1 MELVQQLMQSLSI
14 QEDQAKGGA
23 GLLLKLAQE
32 KLGAGDFAKVAE
44 AVPGA
49 ENLIQDAPEGGG
61 LAGAVKGLA
70 AAFGG
75 KAEGLGDVAG
85 LTSGFSKLGLD
96 SGMIGKFV
104 SVVIS
109 FVQEKGGDELK
120 GLLEKVLGAKT

>member
-1 MELVQQLMQSLSI
+1 MELVQQLMQSLGI
-14 QEDQAKGGA
+14 KEEQAKGGA
-23 GLLLKLAQE
+23 GLLLKLAQD
-32 KLGAGDFAKVAE
+32 KLGKGDFAKVAE

-49 ENLIQDAPEGGG
+49 EDLIQEAPEGGG

-70 AAFGG
+70 GAFGG

-104 SVVIS
+104 SIVVS
-109 FVQEKGGDELK
+109 FIQEKGGDELK
-120 GLLEKVLGAKT
+120 GLVEKVLGSKA